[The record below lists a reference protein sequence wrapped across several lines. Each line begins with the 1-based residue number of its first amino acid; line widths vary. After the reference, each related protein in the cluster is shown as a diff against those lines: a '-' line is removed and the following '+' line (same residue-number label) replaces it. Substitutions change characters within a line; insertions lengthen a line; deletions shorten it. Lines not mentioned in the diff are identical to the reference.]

1 MGDALRSQWAFSM
14 TIRHSWWQK
23 NKYNSLQDKPTWTS
37 QAWVVFVFY
46 FSLPPIFRC
55 CGSKQFPARYLR
67 SLTFLGTSTPS
78 SQSKS
83 TLNETA
89 VERTGVR
96 SCSYLNLLARK
107 SPAKRSQ
114 LFSATHRNII
124 GYSCARLVTL
134 LHHVGYLTIFN
145 FEPATF
151 LVLQHVATGWPNAC
165 NMLRPTIQV
174 WAYKCWA
181 NIVAI
186 CCVEMVRSF
195 CGGYYWNIFWVLNG
209 FS

>member
-1 MGDALRSQWAFSM
+1 MGPVYDNSSFLM
-14 TIRHSWWQK
+14 TK
-23 NKYNSLQDKPTWTS
+23 EYNSLQDKPTWTS
-37 QAWVVFVFY
+37 QAWVVFVFL

-55 CGSKQFPARYLR
+55 CGSKQFPARHLR

-83 TLNETA
+83 TFNETA

-96 SCSYLNLLARK
+96 SCSYLNLLSRK

-114 LFSATHRNII
+114 LFSATNHNII
-124 GYSCARLVTL
+124 GCNCAGLVTL

-145 FEPATF
+145 LEPAIF
-151 LVLQHVATGWPNAC
+151 FYATGWPNAR
-165 NMLRPTIQV
+165 MLCPT
-174 WAYKCWA
+174 AYKCWA

-186 CCVEMVRSF
+186 CCVEMLRSF
-195 CGGYYWNIFWVLNG
+195 CGGCYRNIFLVLNG